1 MWPWRDRGDER
12 VTGARSRGRAALVA
26 LVLGVAFV
34 SPACAPWRTAT
45 GPRGSIT
52 EAMAPAV
59 AVAQVDTAAGLLDAG
74 DRVAWIALEARVPS
88 TAISASG
95 AFQVLEQG
103 GRAVLA
109 RGTGGEAWRIER
121 NGRSLRVVAASGGDA
136 TPWRTGPFVV
146 RSAAARHVVQHG
158 EKRYRGE
165 LWISATDSGL
175 LVVNRVPVEDYL
187 RGVVPLEL
195 GTREVRDAAALQAQA
210 VAARSY
216 TYVRVPADG
225 RVPVSGHHM
234 TATVQHQ
241 VYGGVAAEHPVVD
254 AAIAATSGLVL
265 RYNGA
270 VVDGPYSSSCGGRTA
285 RPSEAWRT
293 GHDHDYLQSVSDID
307 PATGRAFCDIS
318 PRHSWVAS
326 FDEPLLR
333 QAVVRHLGTR
343 GARGTTAPTVQA
355 VQVGQRTPSGRVATL
370 VVRTDRG
377 AVTMSGHEI
386 RDALRDA
393 RGAILNSTYFQ
404 VDREAR
410 SGDRVSGLTLR
421 GTGNGHGVGMCQW
434 GAIGRAR
441 AGHDVRAILRHYYP
455 GTVVGFAD

>member
-1 MWPWRDRGDER
+1 M
-12 VTGARSRGRAALVA
+12 TGARTRGSAALVA
-26 LVLGVAFV
+26 LVLGVVVAFG
-34 SPACAPWRTAT
+34 SPGCAPLRPAGTA
-45 GPRGSIT
+45 
-52 EAMAPAV
+52 APVVATAVPV
-59 AVAQVDTAAGLLDAG
+59 AVVDTADGLLDAG
-74 DRVAWIALEARVPS
+74 DRVAWIALQARVPS
-88 TAISASG
+88 APISATG

-103 GRAVLA
+103 GRVVLA

-121 NGRSLRVVAASGGDA
+121 NGRSLRVAAANGSDA

-146 RSAAARHVVQHG
+146 RSGAARHVVQHG

-175 LVVNRVPVEDYL
+175 LVVNRVAVEDYL

-195 GTREVRDAAALQAQA
+195 GTREARDAAALQAQA
-210 VAARSY
+210 IAARSY
-216 TYVRVPADG
+216 AYVRVPADG
-225 RVPVSGHHM
+225 RVPPSGHHM

-254 AAIAATSGLVL
+254 DAIASTSGLVL
-265 RYNGA
+265 RYQGK
-270 VVDGPYSSSCGGRTA
+270 VVDGPYSSSCGGQSA
-285 RPSEAWRT
+285 RPSEVWQG
-293 GHDHDYLQSVSDID
+293 GHDPEYLQSVSDVN
-307 PATGRAFCDIS
+307 PATGRPYCDIS
-318 PRHSWVAS
+318 PKHAWVAS

-343 GARGTTAPTVQA
+343 GASGTTAPTVQA

-370 VVRTDRG
+370 MVRTDRG
-377 AVTMSGHEI
+377 TVTMNGHAI

-410 SGDRVSGLTLR
+410 SGRRVSGVTLR
-421 GTGNGHGVGMCQW
+421 GAGNGHGVGMCQW

-441 AGHDVRAILRHYYP
+441 AGQDVRTILRHYYP

>member
-1 MWPWRDRGDER
+1 M
-12 VTGARSRGRAALVA
+12 TSARSRGSAALVA
-26 LVLGVAFV
+26 LVLGVMVAI
-34 SPACAPWRTAT
+34 SGPGCAPLRPASPGAAPV
-45 GPRGSIT
+45 GP
-52 EAMAPAV
+52 APAARAV
-59 AVAQVDTAAGLLDAG
+59 AVADTADGLLDAG
-74 DRVAWIALEARVPS
+74 DRIAWIALQARVQSAP
-88 TAISASG
+88 ISATG

-103 GRAVLA
+103 GRVVLA

-121 NGRSLRVVAASGGDA
+121 NGRSLRVAAVKGNDA
-136 TPWRTGPFVV
+136 TPWRAGPFVV
-146 RSAAARHVVQHG
+146 RSGAAQHVVQHG

-195 GTREVRDAAALQAQA
+195 GTREVRDASALQAQA
-210 VAARSY
+210 IAARSY
-216 TYVRVPADG
+216 AYVRVPADG
-225 RVPVSGHHM
+225 RVPISGHHM

-254 AAIAATSGLVL
+254 DAIASTSGLVL
-265 RYNGA
+265 RFDGQ
-270 VVDGPYSSSCGGRTA
+270 VVDGPYSSSCGGQTA
-285 RPSEAWRT
+285 RPSEVWQH
-293 GHDHDYLQSVSDID
+293 GHDHDYLQSVSDVN
-307 PATGRAFCDIS
+307 PATGRPYCDIS
-318 PRHSWVAS
+318 PRHAWVAS

-343 GARGTTAPTVQA
+343 GASGTTAPTVQA

-370 VVRTDRG
+370 VVRTNRG
-377 AVTMSGHEI
+377 TVTMNGHAI

-410 SGDRVSGLTLR
+410 SGSRVSGVTLR
-421 GTGNGHGVGMCQW
+421 GAGNGHGVGMCQW

-441 AGHDVRAILRHYYP
+441 AGQDVRAILRHYYP